1 MSSDSPAKSSTSA
14 GALIIPAEFVP
25 ERAGTVSFLGNQ
37 TRQGDWLLPRL
48 FRVVAFMGSVV
59 IDLTRAR
66 VGPGTSRIEVRAI
79 MGNVEIIV
87 PPELR
92 VVCDGSAILGNF
104 EADTKAPPMLTRDAP
119 LISIGGSAFM
129 ANIEVKVVDP
139 NAPDWL
145 ERLAA
150 RLK

>member
-1 MSSDSPAKSSTSA
+1 MSSHPGARPSTPARS
-14 GALIIPAEFVP
+14 LIIPDEFVP
-25 ERAGTVSFLGNQ
+25 DRAGTVGILGNQ

-48 FRVVAFMGSVV
+48 FRAIAFMGTVV

-66 VGPGTSRIEVRAI
+66 VGPGTSRIEVKAF
-79 MGNVEIIV
+79 MGNVEILV

-92 VVCDGSAILGNF
+92 VKCDGSAILGNF
-104 EADTKAPPMLTRDAP
+104 EVDTRAQSALLDAP
-119 LISIGGSAFM
+119 LISIGGTSFL

-145 ERLAA
+145 EKLTA
-150 RLK
+150 RLQR